1 MERHA
6 GYLNVTELISA
17 TARSG
22 VGTLDAFCDLGALPA
37 FGAVGAGFSVIIPLV
52 FGSAG
57 RVENISPGRG
67 IATVTGVAYVGFIVG
82 PPAIGFVAQIL
93 TLRYALGIV
102 VLCCVISALLSSWV
116 APLKGPVGQGPGPE
130 LY

>member
-1 MERHA
+1 M
-6 GYLNVTELISA
+6 
-17 TARSG
+17 RSP
-22 VGTLDAFCDLGALPA
+22 TWALPG

-57 RVENISPGRG
+57 RIENISPGPA

-102 VLCCVISALLSSWV
+102 LLCCVISAFALALDRAIEGTSWPGTRPRALLIRD
-116 APLKGPVGQGPGPE
+116 
-130 LY
+130 